1 MVHVTMNYMKT
12 QELQKLYLLSVVVG
26 DFIRYW
32 GFRKIHGQI
41 WTILY
46 LTGKPLSGVEITSAL
61 KVSKALV
68 SPALQELQKDGL
80 IVEVIS
86 ENSKTKRY
94 QAVENVTE
102 IIQKVLRRRELPMM
116 EKISAR
122 FKDVSEDSSSLDASR
137 VDKLSSLIQTAHFS
151 LLALVESDDIWK

>member
-1 MVHVTMNYMKT
+1 MNYMKT

-68 SPALQELQKDGL
+68 SPALQELQNDGL

-116 EKISAR
+116 EKISDR